1 MCVSGASVGTPFR
14 PCQPSGAQPLSR
26 CRPQRGGVKKKNS
39 FFYLPHVSRRDRQPL
54 SVAFVPW
61 ASNQQ
66 CQPATTSVGAFLSPA
81 SDPAGNSPNSS
92 PTMKVLHRKS
102 TPGLWRCLPAGE
114 VQVRCAAKFCSL
126 PACCSREI
134 FTQGETRPL
143 RRSTR
148 ATRGVLPQERQERP
162 VSFFNQRR
170 V

>member
-1 MCVSGASVGTPFR
+1 M
-14 PCQPSGAQPLSR
+14 
-26 CRPQRGGVKKKNS
+26 
-39 FFYLPHVSRRDRQPL
+39 
-54 SVAFVPW
+54 AFVPW

-126 PACCSREI
+126 PACCSRKI

-148 ATRGVLPQERQERP
+148 ATRGVLPQERQERL
-162 VSFFNQRR
+162 VGCFNQCRAQENHIRGGSQPPTPRR
-170 V
+170 GGRGIVTGMSYRSRYVRTNTHTLHSPDVRRSCTGIPVA